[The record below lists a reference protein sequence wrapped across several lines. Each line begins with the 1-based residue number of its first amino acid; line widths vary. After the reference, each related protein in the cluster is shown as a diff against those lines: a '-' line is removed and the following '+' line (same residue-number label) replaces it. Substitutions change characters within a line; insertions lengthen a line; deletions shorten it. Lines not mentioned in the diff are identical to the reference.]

1 MNKINSLDELLPNFE
16 QFLEDLSS
24 VKLTSDLERRL
35 NTYRQRI
42 KSHIEQ
48 HSPQPGNVPP
58 KLPASNPPL
67 LKRPNESDAAF
78 TSRQRVIARETYS
91 SSGGS
96 IPVEEDNIYE
106 DEDFYLEPSAQQPP
120 PLPATDRPPL
130 KSNTLGKNQQTKA
143 VEESGQMYY
152 DFERKG
158 GETPVRIIDT
168 HEDEETYQDVDDG
181 SSIYGPEYNY
191 DDDFSDST
199 DFEEVGEGGQVE
211 ATIQPKQKK
220 SKFELFQEQYAED
233 AQVDMIGELF
243 YCNMSATISKRLI
256 NKWVKK
262 YCVARDMHLLCHNA
276 PKKKSSTDIP
286 LPGHTVKLMARSSG
300 KKNVLVISHPSKGD
314 QLFSCRSKEEAERW
328 LEVLQD
334 YATMGHEI
342 VPNSGYVNT
351 VESPNATKTKEKD
364 KDKKKQKKK
373 DKKKEKV
380 LVVPELSYDDNG
392 VLVGNV
398 NLYGIHFGEPKWK
411 KYWISI
417 KEHTFNCHLEENG
430 IILFS
435 FDLRKTTIDLADDKE
450 SKDKTTLKIGD
461 GEETYVLIEPL
472 NMIDNGKLLK
482 SLMSGITAGADP
494 EVRQKQSGLVSRLM
508 EAFEESQQEPS
519 FYELS
524 KLLKEY
530 FASVKPD
537 KIVKDCTQVCIN
549 NDSVVAGN
557 VEELYLEVLADYC
570 QSSRDRVVVHPSGKD
585 THPIPPEEAYLE
597 VPSYN
602 STPVIRPRIG
612 SLKLPTM
619 NLRLGK
625 TDRPGSAEVKTP
637 ENDPPPIP
645 KSSGDKKSGS
655 GSKSSTLSRFFSP
668 KSTTL
673 SPPPTDEGKSNE
685 KSTPTPSP
693 KASPKVKNKAKT
705 NDEKKPDLILAS
717 KLSEERTAKEA
728 IRKELNQKK
737 KDIRMKKFTLKTDP
751 ERDACDQELRAIQAE
766 WSEVNN
772 SLLELEKKIY
782 MAKAGIDDPEQL
794 ERSNS
799 TDVSKSLPRSLN
811 KRVSV
816 ANRASAYNR
825 MSSIENGTIGDQGRI
840 SSGSVQNMKSLF
852 QGN

>member
-519 FYELS
+519 FYE
-524 KLLKEY
+524 
-530 FASVKPD
+530 
-537 KIVKDCTQVCIN
+537 
-549 NDSVVAGN
+549 
-557 VEELYLEVLADYC
+557 
-570 QSSRDRVVVHPSGKD
+570 
-585 THPIPPEEAYLE
+585 
-597 VPSYN
+597 
-602 STPVIRPRIG
+602 
-612 SLKLPTM
+612 

-782 MAKAGIDDPEQL
+782 MAKAGIKDDPEQL

>member
-519 FYELS
+519 FYEAATSPSSPEVLYES
-524 KLLKEY
+524 PTSIGPLETFEHSNNNRFRKISRSREESVIY
-530 FASVKPD
+530 FQARGPSLD
-537 KIVKDCTQVCIN
+537 
-549 NDSVVAGN
+549 
-557 VEELYLEVLADYC
+557 EELAKEKT
-570 QSSRDRVVVHPSGKD
+570 SFFSR
-585 THPIPPEEAYLE
+585 EA
-597 VPSYN
+597 
-602 STPVIRPRIG
+602 IR
-612 SLKLPTM
+612 

-782 MAKAGIDDPEQL
+782 MAKAGIKDDPEQL

>member
-549 NDSVVAGN
+549 
-557 VEELYLEVLADYC
+557 
-570 QSSRDRVVVHPSGKD
+570 
-585 THPIPPEEAYLE
+585 
-597 VPSYN
+597 
-602 STPVIRPRIG
+602 
-612 SLKLPTM
+612 
-619 NLRLGK
+619 LRLGK

-782 MAKAGIDDPEQL
+782 MAKAGIKDDPEQL

>member
-1 MNKINSLDELLPNFE
+1 MTYGDSLSLF
-16 QFLEDLSS
+16 S
-24 VKLTSDLERRL
+24 
-35 NTYRQRI
+35 
-42 KSHIEQ
+42 
-48 HSPQPGNVPP
+48 
-58 KLPASNPPL
+58 
-67 LKRPNESDAAF
+67 ESD
-78 TSRQRVIARETYS
+78 
-91 SSGGS
+91 
-96 IPVEEDNIYE
+96 
-106 DEDFYLEPSAQQPP
+106 
-120 PLPATDRPPL
+120 
-130 KSNTLGKNQQTKA
+130 
-143 VEESGQMYY
+143 
-152 DFERKG
+152 
-158 GETPVRIIDT
+158 
-168 HEDEETYQDVDDG
+168 
-181 SSIYGPEYNY
+181 NY

-351 VESPNATKTKEKD
+351 VESPTATKTKEKD

-519 FYELS
+519 FYE
-524 KLLKEY
+524 
-530 FASVKPD
+530 
-537 KIVKDCTQVCIN
+537 
-549 NDSVVAGN
+549 
-557 VEELYLEVLADYC
+557 
-570 QSSRDRVVVHPSGKD
+570 
-585 THPIPPEEAYLE
+585 
-597 VPSYN
+597 
-602 STPVIRPRIG
+602 
-612 SLKLPTM
+612 

-625 TDRPGSAEVKTP
+625 NDRPGSAEVRTP

-673 SPPPTDEGKSNE
+673 SPPPTDEGKSSE
-685 KSTPTPSP
+685 KLTPTPSP

-782 MAKAGIDDPEQL
+782 MAKAGIKDDPEQL

-825 MSSIENGTIGDQGRI
+825 MSTIEDGTIGDQGRI
-840 SSGSVQNMKSLF
+840 HLDLRT
-852 QGN
+852 